1 MKWKSKSWKGCC
13 CRWMKFSIQHPHR
26 HSKFGLISL
35 AIEKCVNGQKF
46 EFRIWVR
53 GSFRLSFANQVVRP
67 IEANN
72 KIKTSAIWFTLVGP
86 RNFRWH
92 FLFVLFFLGSAGK
105 LKSEIWASS
114 CRAVWRAIKSNY
126 IWICHKLKAES
137 RKPHRS
143 PSHSIAGFIKVS
155 FVAVDARR
163 FQHQHHHSAHDFW
176 FWKRSDLQN
185 IPMLRIRSVDHVL
198 LLILVAVALV
208 AGKQES
214 ACEYA
219 KKIVIKFIVNYKWI
233 THQFSLM
240 FFFTC
245 LLKTYIT

>member
-1 MKWKSKSWKGCC
+1 MCQRPEILSLMLEIWISNLSAWE
-13 CRWMKFSIQHPHR
+13 FS
-26 HSKFGLISL
+26 
-35 AIEKCVNGQKF
+35 A
-46 EFRIWVR
+46 EFCQSSCQTNRT
-53 GSFRLSFANQVVRP
+53 
-67 IEANN
+67 ANN
-72 KIKTSAIWFTLVGP
+72 KIKTSAIWFTLVAPVTFDGI
-86 RNFRWH
+86 FC
-92 FLFVLFFLGSAGK
+92 LFYFFGSAGK

-185 IPMLRIRSVDHVL
+185 IPNVAHTQCGPRSTAHSSGSCFGGWE
-198 LLILVAVALV
+198 
-208 AGKQES
+208 AGE
-214 ACEYA
+214 CMW
-219 KKIVIKFIVNYKWI
+219 V
-233 THQFSLM
+233 T
-240 FFFTC
+240 
-245 LLKTYIT
+245 